1 MMQVEII
8 CTGDEILSGKIIN
21 SNFSYMSRKL
31 EEVGLSVVWGTTVGD
46 DRKELLDA
54 FVLASKR
61 SDAVIVNGGLGP
73 TVDDLSQEIA
83 AEASGMELELRED
96 WLGKMES
103 FFTMRGRTMTENN
116 KKQAMLPRTSELIDN
131 PVGTACGFAINI
143 GKSRFFFTPGVPR
156 ELFRMLENEIIPRL
170 LTLSGEKVITKL
182 KTFHSY
188 GIGESRA
195 DSILN
200 ESLKLSPDNI
210 VKLGFQAHY
219 PQLETKLYI
228 KASSLEQ
235 IEKNLKPV
243 ENDIRDKLNN
253 FIFAEDKDTLEGV
266 IIRKLAKNNETIAIA
281 ELKTNGGT
289 AARLSSEDFNGEILK
304 CGIFANNIENIYEQF
319 DIQEKNTLDLK
330 GSDIIASTIRK
341 LFSASYGLSV
351 IIKNTLD
358 NEAEAYI
365 SLSDSENI
373 ISRIGYFVGDEQR
386 IRLGAVEMALDCL
399 RRYLQDLPFN
409 EKSDFEKL

>member
-1 MMQVEII
+1 MQVEII

-266 IIRKLAKNNETIAIA
+266 FIRKLAKNNETIAIA

>member
-1 MMQVEII
+1 
-8 CTGDEILSGKIIN
+8 
-21 SNFSYMSRKL
+21 
-31 EEVGLSVVWGTTVGD
+31 
-46 DRKELLDA
+46 
-54 FVLASKR
+54 
-61 SDAVIVNGGLGP
+61 
-73 TVDDLSQEIA
+73 
-83 AEASGMELELRED
+83 
-96 WLGKMES
+96 
-103 FFTMRGRTMTENN
+103 
-116 KKQAMLPRTSELIDN
+116 
-131 PVGTACGFAINI
+131 
-143 GKSRFFFTPGVPR
+143 
-156 ELFRMLENEIIPRL
+156 
-170 LTLSGEKVITKL
+170 
-182 KTFHSY
+182 
-188 GIGESRA
+188 
-195 DSILN
+195 
-200 ESLKLSPDNI
+200 
-210 VKLGFQAHY
+210 
-219 PQLETKLYI
+219 
-228 KASSLEQ
+228 
-235 IEKNLKPV
+235 
-243 ENDIRDKLNN
+243 
-253 FIFAEDKDTLEGV
+253 LEGV

>member
-1 MMQVEII
+1 MQVEII

-319 DIQEKNTLDLK
+319 DIQEKNNLDLK

>member
-1 MMQVEII
+1 MQIEII

-54 FVLASKR
+54 FILASKR

-96 WLGKMES
+96 WLSKMEG

-116 KKQAMLPRTSELIDN
+116 KKQAMLPKTSELIDN

-143 GKSRFFFTPGVPR
+143 KNSRFFFTPGVPR

-170 LTLSGEKVITKL
+170 LALSGEKVITKL

-200 ESLKLSPDNI
+200 DSLKLSPDNI

-243 ENDIRDKLNN
+243 ENDIRKKLNN
-253 FIFAEDKDTLEGV
+253 FIFAEDKNTLEGV
-266 IIRKLAKNNETIAIA
+266 ITKILEKSNKTIAIV

-289 AARLSSEDFNGEILK
+289 AARLSSEDPNGKLLK
-304 CGIFANNIENIYEQF
+304 CGIFTNNIENIYTQF
-319 DIQEKNTLDLK
+319 DIQEKNTIDLR
-330 GSDIIASTIRK
+330 GSDIIASRIRK
-341 LFSASYGLSV
+341 YFSASYGLSI

-365 SLSDSENI
+365 SLSDSNNVT
-373 ISRIGYFVGDEQR
+373 SRIGYFVGDEQR

>member
-1 MMQVEII
+1 MQIEII

-96 WLGKMES
+96 WLSKMEG

-116 KKQAMLPRTSELIDN
+116 KKQAMLPKTSELIDN

-143 GKSRFFFTPGVPR
+143 RNSRFFFTPGVPR
-156 ELFRMLENEIIPRL
+156 ELFRMLGNEIIPRL
-170 LTLSGEKVITKL
+170 LALSGEKVITKL

-200 ESLKLSPDNI
+200 DSLKLSPDNI

-243 ENDIRDKLNN
+243 ENDIRKKLNN
-253 FIFAEDKDTLEGV
+253 FIFAEDKNTLEGV
-266 IIRKLAKNNETIAIA
+266 ITKILEKSNKTIAIV

-289 AARLSSEDFNGEILK
+289 AARLSSEDPNGKLLK
-304 CGIFANNIENIYEQF
+304 CGIFTNNIENIYTQF
-319 DIQEKNTLDLK
+319 DIQEKNTIDLR
-330 GSDIIASTIRK
+330 GSDIIASRIRK
-341 LFSASYGLSV
+341 HFSASYGLSI
-351 IIKNTLD
+351 IIKNTID

-365 SLSDSENI
+365 SLSDSDNVT
-373 ISRIGYFVGDEQR
+373 SRIGYFVGDEQR

>member
-1 MMQVEII
+1 MQIEII

-54 FVLASKR
+54 FILASKR

-96 WLGKMES
+96 WLSKMEG

-116 KKQAMLPRTSELIDN
+116 KKQAMLPKTSELIDN

-143 GKSRFFFTPGVPR
+143 KNSRFFFTPGVPR

-170 LTLSGEKVITKL
+170 LALSGEKVITKL

-200 ESLKLSPDNI
+200 DSLKLSPDNI

-243 ENDIRDKLNN
+243 ENDIRKKLNN
-253 FIFAEDKDTLEGV
+253 FIFAEDKNTLEGV
-266 IIRKLAKNNETIAIA
+266 ITKILEKSNKTIAIV

-289 AARLSSEDFNGEILK
+289 AARLSSEDPNGKILK
-304 CGIFANNIENIYEQF
+304 CGIFSNNIENIYTQF
-319 DIQEKNTLDLK
+319 DIQEKNTIDLR
-330 GSDIIASTIRK
+330 GSDIIASRIRSQ
-341 LFSASYGLSV
+341 FSVSYGLSI

-365 SLSDSENI
+365 SLSDSDNVT
-373 ISRIGYFVGDEQR
+373 SRIGYFVGDEQR

>member
-1 MMQVEII
+1 MQIEII

-54 FVLASKR
+54 FILASKR

-96 WLGKMES
+96 WLSKMEG

-116 KKQAMLPRTSELIDN
+116 KKQAMLPKTSELIDN

-143 GKSRFFFTPGVPR
+143 KNSRFFFTPGVPR

-170 LTLSGEKVITKL
+170 LALSGEKVITKL

-200 ESLKLSPDNI
+200 DSLKLSPDNI

-243 ENDIRDKLNN
+243 ENDIRKKLNN
-253 FIFAEDKDTLEGV
+253 FIFAEDKNTLEGV
-266 IIRKLAKNNETIAIA
+266 ITKILEKSNKTIAIV

-289 AARLSSEDFNGEILK
+289 AARLSSEDPNGKILK
-304 CGIFANNIENIYEQF
+304 CGIFSNNIENIYTQF
-319 DIQEKNTLDLK
+319 DIQEKNTIDLR
-330 GSDIIASTIRK
+330 GSDIIASRIRK
-341 LFSASYGLSV
+341 YFSASYGLSI

-365 SLSDSENI
+365 SLSDSDNVT
-373 ISRIGYFVGDEQR
+373 SRIGYFVGDEQR

>member
-31 EEVGLSVVWGTTVGD
+31 EEVGLSVV
-46 DRKELLDA
+46 
-54 FVLASKR
+54 